1 MRLPTLTVAA
11 ALTLAAASPAIA
23 ATTTVSAPAPIEQ
36 LLIDVSVLHA
46 DSLKALKNAG
56 DNEDAVRDVLDE
68 WRLALIDA
76 EDELA
81 ELREDARDLDGK
93 LTKAQAAEFDEARE
107 TIREERAEV
116 RELRVELLPEDE
128 TVYVPEAVRV
138 LGGLLDVVTVDAVE
152 RSAEGKNVVY
162 GLPGA
167 DAQPTGQ
174 QTAPTTEQTT
184 AAKPATEP
192 KPTAQATTPKPS
204 APLTPSAPT
213 SVRYTAERRAD
224 DADPSSSNGNSASDS
239 SGASGSETTTP
250 ATTPTTTSPTTSP
263 TTTTEATTTAPTS
276 IMENRRTSASTTTT
290 PTTSSTYSSTSTT
303 PTTTSTWDDD
313 DERDDD
319 LAETGSPMLSLIVLG
334 ALATLAGLVLMRR
347 PA

>member
-1 MRLPTLTVAA
+1 MRLPALTVAA
-11 ALTLAAASPAIA
+11 ALTFAAASPAIA

-46 DSLKALKNAG
+46 DSLKALKKAG

-138 LGGLLDVVTVDAVE
+138 LGGLLDVVAVDAVE
-152 RSAEGKNVVY
+152 RSAEGKNIVY
-162 GLPGA
+162 GLPGVDGVA
-167 DAQPTGQ
+167 GVEGAGAG
-174 QTAPTTEQTT
+174 TAATSAAGTAAAAPATT
-184 AAKPATEP
+184 ATKPTEP
-192 KPTAQATTPKPS
+192 AA
-204 APLTPSAPT
+204 ALTPAAPAPAAPAAPAPT
-213 SVRYTAERRAD
+213 SVRYTAERMT
-224 DADPSSSNGNSASDS
+224 G
-239 SGASGSETTTP
+239 ETTTETETTTNGTETNTESET
-250 ATTPTTTSPTTSP
+250 TTPTTTSTE
-263 TTTTEATTTAPTS
+263 TTTEATTTAPTS

>member
-1 MRLPTLTVAA
+1 MRLPALTVAA

-46 DSLKALKNAG
+46 DSLKALKKAG
-56 DNEDAVRDVLDE
+56 DNEDDVRDVLDE

-116 RELRVELLPEDE
+116 RELRVELLPADE

-138 LGGLLDVVTVDAVE
+138 LGGLLDVVAVDAVE
-152 RSAEGKNVVY
+152 RSAEGKNIVY

-174 QTAPTTEQTT
+174 QTAPTTAQTT

-204 APLTPSAPT
+204 AALTPSAPAG
-213 SVRYTAERRAD
+213 VRYTAERLAD
-224 DADPSSSNGNSASDS
+224 DADTSSSNGNSASDS
-239 SGASGSETTTP
+239 AGASGSETTTP
-250 ATTPTTTSPTTSP
+250 ATTPTTTSTE
-263 TTTTEATTTAPTS
+263 TTTEATTTAPTS

>member
-1 MRLPTLTVAA
+1 MRLPALTVAA
-11 ALTLAAASPAIA
+11 ALTFAAASPAIA

-76 EDELA
+76 EDELV

-138 LGGLLDVVTVDAVE
+138 LGGLLDVVAVDAVE

-162 GLPGA
+162 GLPVVDGVAGVEGA
-167 DAQPTGQ
+167 GAG
-174 QTAPTTEQTT
+174 TAAAAPATT
-184 AAKPATEP
+184 ATKPTEP
-192 KPTAQATTPKPS
+192 AA
-204 APLTPSAPT
+204 ALTPAAPAPAAPAAPAPT
-213 SVRYTAERRAD
+213 SVRYTAERMT
-224 DADPSSSNGNSASDS
+224 G
-239 SGASGSETTTP
+239 ETTTETETTTNGTETNTESNT
-250 ATTPTTTSPTTSP
+250 ATTTTTGETTTSA
-263 TTTTEATTTAPTS
+263 TTTEATTTAPTS